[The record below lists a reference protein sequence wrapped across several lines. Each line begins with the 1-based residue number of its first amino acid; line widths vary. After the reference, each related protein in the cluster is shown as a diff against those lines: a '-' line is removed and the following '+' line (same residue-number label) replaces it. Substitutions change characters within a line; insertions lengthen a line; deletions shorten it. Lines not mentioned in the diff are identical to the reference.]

1 MMEIFNDLIKEK
13 MYKYEHE
20 SGLNVFVMP
29 KKGFIKQYAMFATHY
44 GSNDREFIIPGES
57 EPTHVPDGIAHFL
70 EHKMFEEESGSVFE
84 EFSKNGAS
92 ANAYTN
98 FTTTAYLFSCTDNF
112 YSNLKLLLDFVQRP
126 YFTDENVEKEKGIIA
141 QEIRMYDDDPSWRL
155 FFNMLGG
162 LYRQHPV
169 KIDIAGTIESISR
182 IDKDILYKCYNTF
195 YHPSNMVLFAVGDV
209 DVDKVAEIVND
220 SVKTEKRNGEI
231 KRIYPDEPTKIN
243 KNYVEQ
249 KMSVSMPLFN
259 IGFKDNDIG
268 YGGKRLLKKDITT
281 QICLEILAGRSSDL
295 YEKLYNDGLI
305 DTTFDVEYVGEVD
318 HGYSIIGGQ
327 SVDPEA
333 VKKALIAKISSINK
347 VDDGDFYRIKKKIL
361 GRFVKSFNSVESIA
375 HNFISYYMKDINIL
389 DFTSV
394 IEDITP
400 DDVLNRFKTH
410 FNEDNCVLSVVKP

>member
-209 DVDKVAEIVND
+209 DVDKIAEIVND

-318 HGYSIIGGQ
+318 HAYSIIGGQ

>member
-1 MMEIFNDLIKEK
+1 MLEIFNDLIKEK
-13 MYKYEHE
+13 MYKYEHK

-29 KKGFIKQYAMFATHY
+29 KKGFIKQYAIFATHY

-70 EHKMFEEESGSVFE
+70 EHKMFEEESGSIFE

-112 YSNLKLLLDFVQRP
+112 YSNLRLLLDFVQRP

-162 LYRQHPV
+162 LYHVHPV
-169 KIDIAGTIESISR
+169 KIDIAGTIESISK

-195 YHPSNMVLFAVGDV
+195 YHPSNMVLFVIGDI

-220 SVKTEKRNGEI
+220 SVKSKKRDGHI

-268 YGGKRLLKKDITT
+268 YGGKRLLKRDITT

-295 YEKLYNDGLI
+295 YEELYNDGLI

-333 VKKALIAKISSINK
+333 VKKALIAKISSIYK
-347 VDDGDFYRIKKKIL
+347 VDDADFYRIKRKLL
-361 GRFVKSFNSVESIA
+361 GRFIKSFNSVESIA

-400 DDVLNRFKTH
+400 DDVLDRFKTY
-410 FNEDNCVLSVVKP
+410 FNEDNCVLSIVKP

>member
-318 HGYSIIGGQ
+318 HAYSIIGGQ

>member
-44 GSNDREFIIPGES
+44 GSNDREFIIPDES
-57 EPTHVPDGIAHFL
+57 EIVHVPDGIAHFL
-70 EHKMFEEESGSVFE
+70 EHKMFEEESGSIFE

-162 LYRQHPV
+162 LYHIHPV
-169 KIDIAGTIESISR
+169 KVDIAGTIESISK
-182 IDKDILYKCYNTF
+182 IDKDILYKCYSTF
-195 YHPSNMVLFAVGDV
+195 YHPSNMVLFVTGDV
-209 DVDKVAEIVND
+209 DIDKVAEIVNN
-220 SVKTEKRNGEI
+220 SVKAEKRHGEI
-231 KRIYPDEPTKIN
+231 KRIYPDEPAKIN
-243 KNYVEQ
+243 KSYVEQ
-249 KMSVSMPLFN
+249 KMAVSMPLFN

-268 YGGKRLLKKDITT
+268 YGGEKLLKKDITT

-295 YEKLYNDGLI
+295 YEELYNDGLI

-327 SVDPEA
+327 SRDPEA
-333 VKKALIAKISSINK
+333 VKKAVINKISSIDK
-347 VDDGDFYRIKKKIL
+347 VDDGDFNRIKRKIL
-361 GRFVKSFNSVESIA
+361 GRFIKSFNSVESIS
-375 HNFISYYMKDINIL
+375 HSFIAYYMKDINIL

-394 IEDITP
+394 IEDITS
-400 DDVLNRFKTH
+400 DDVLNRFKTY
-410 FNEDNCVLSVVKP
+410 FKEDNCVLSVVKP

>member
-1 MMEIFNDLIKEK
+1 MMEVFNDLIKEK

>member
-1 MMEIFNDLIKEK
+1 MLEIFNDLIKEK
-13 MYKYEHE
+13 MYKYEHK

-29 KKGFIKQYAMFATHY
+29 KKGFIKQYAIFATHY

-70 EHKMFEEESGSVFE
+70 EHKMFEEESGSIFE

-112 YSNLKLLLDFVQRP
+112 YSNLRLLLDFVQRP

-162 LYRQHPV
+162 LYHVHPV
-169 KIDIAGTIESISR
+169 KIDIAGTIESISK

-195 YHPSNMVLFAVGDV
+195 YHPSNMVLFVIGDI

-220 SVKTEKRNGEI
+220 SVKSKKRDGHI

-268 YGGKRLLKKDITT
+268 YGGKRLLKRDITT

-295 YEKLYNDGLI
+295 YEELYNDGLI

-333 VKKALIAKISSINK
+333 VKKALIAKISSIYK
-347 VDDGDFYRIKKKIL
+347 VDDADFYRIKRKLL
-361 GRFVKSFNSVESIA
+361 GRFIKSFNSVESIA

>member
-162 LYRQHPV
+162 LYREHPV

-243 KNYVEQ
+243 KNYIEQ

>member
-162 LYRQHPV
+162 LYHEHPV

-220 SVKTEKRNGEI
+220 SVKKEKRNGEI
-231 KRIYPDEPTKIN
+231 KRIYPDEPIKIN

-259 IGFKDNDIG
+259 VGFKDNDIG

-347 VDDGDFYRIKKKIL
+347 VDEGDFYRIKKKIL

-394 IEDITP
+394 IEGITP

>member
-70 EHKMFEEESGSVFE
+70 EHKMFEEESGSIFE

-112 YSNLKLLLDFVQRP
+112 YDNLRLLLDFVQRP

-162 LYRQHPV
+162 LYHVHPV
-169 KIDIAGTIESISR
+169 KIDIAGTIESISK

-220 SVKTEKRNGEI
+220 NVKSKKRDGHI
-231 KRIYPDEPTKIN
+231 KRIYPNEPSKIN

-295 YEKLYNDGLI
+295 YEELYNDGLI

-327 SVDPEA
+327 SIDPEA
-333 VKKALIAKISSINK
+333 VKKALIAKISSIYK
-347 VDDGDFYRIKKKIL
+347 IDDADFYRIRRKLL
-361 GRFVKSFNSVESIA
+361 GRFIKSFNSVESIA

-400 DDVLNRFKTH
+400 DDVLDRFKTY
-410 FNEDNCVLSVVKP
+410 FNEDNCVLSIVKP

>member
-70 EHKMFEEESGSVFE
+70 EHKMFEEESGSIFE

-112 YSNLKLLLDFVQRP
+112 YDNLRLLLDFVQRP

-162 LYRQHPV
+162 LYHVHPV
-169 KIDIAGTIESISR
+169 KIDIAGTIESISK

-220 SVKTEKRNGEI
+220 NVKSKKRDGHI

-295 YEKLYNDGLI
+295 YEELYNDGLI

-327 SVDPEA
+327 SIDPEA
-333 VKKALIAKISSINK
+333 VKKAIIAKISSIYK
-347 VDDGDFYRIKKKIL
+347 VDDADFYRIKRKLL
-361 GRFVKSFNSVESIA
+361 GRFIKSFNSVESIA

-400 DDVLNRFKTH
+400 DDVLDRFKTY
-410 FNEDNCVLSVVKP
+410 FNEDNCVLSIVKP

>member
-112 YSNLKLLLDFVQRP
+112 YSNLRLLLDFVQRP

-162 LYRQHPV
+162 LYREHPV

-220 SVKTEKRNGEI
+220 SVKKEKRNGEI
-231 KRIYPDEPTKIN
+231 KRIYPDEPIKIN

-259 IGFKDNDIG
+259 VGFKDNDIG

-347 VDDGDFYRIKKKIL
+347 VDEGDFYRIKKKIL

-394 IEDITP
+394 IEGITP